1 MLSVR
6 PLSPSVRTPY
16 LRLVVAGFRQQS
28 AYRLAALAGLV
39 ANTTFGFLKVAL
51 LLATVLTLIG
61 NFLADVAYVWLDPR
75 VSFRE
80 VER

>member
-1 MLSVR
+1 MG
-6 PLSPSVRTPY
+6 
-16 LRLVVAGFRQQS
+16 RLIFDSIMGNDFN
-28 AYRLAALAGLV
+28 LALI
-39 ANTTFGFLKVAL
+39 AL

-80 VER
+80 VEQ

>member
-1 MLSVR
+1 MTPPGRLLATML
-6 PLSPSVRTPY
+6 T
-16 LRLVVAGFRQQS
+16 
-28 AYRLAALAGLV
+28 
-39 ANTTFGFLKVAL
+39 AL
-51 LLATVLTLIG
+51 LLRKPIPASPRMALQRLAMATVLTLIG